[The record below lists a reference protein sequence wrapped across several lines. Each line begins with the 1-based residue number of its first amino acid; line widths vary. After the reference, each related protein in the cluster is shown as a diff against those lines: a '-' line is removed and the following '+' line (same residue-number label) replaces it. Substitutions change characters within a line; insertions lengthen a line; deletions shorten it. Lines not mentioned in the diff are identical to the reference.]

1 MATAAISNRRRKVLL
16 RLPLGFLLRAGV
28 IFFPQYVPSRHTQKA
43 GIGCYRPPFGLRK
56 AQQLFHGQPA
66 DFARIGTGGAGMV
79 ENVAPAVVLNGTL
92 AKVDHTVIRLRAG
105 VLAKEQQVAR
115 HGGGEYAADQMRV
128 QVVERPHVGELSE
141 GGGVQVRRLERPFAH
156 AKQRGAQGRKR
167 ILILG
172 DGIERR
178 RGRSLRGGGPGGVV
192 GVQRFAIGVADQ
204 AGAILD
210 LGRAGRGRLEVLRLG
225 EPGEPAAEGMA
236 VAFVVEAQEVGRAV
250 LRGVPDE
257 WNRFQFCFGGGRA
270 LEGDAQ
276 ADASRQDAG
285 ANARLPFAG
294 RAGYLFDYG
303 SVPVA
308 GDGDGGRAAG
318 GGFHDKGGGTVG
330 VGPDPRG
337 VGDEGGRGEHLSM
350 KGGAVLYP
358 SATIRAGWRMRRG
371 AGSTLP
377 CRAPPEMA
385 TTATAPADI
394 ATSAVRMRVVT
405 AL

>member
-56 AQQLFHGQPA
+56 AHQLFHGDAQNRG
-66 DFARIGTGGAGMV
+66 RIGTGGAGMV
-79 ENVAPAVVLNGTL
+79 ENVAPAVVLDGTL
-92 AKVDHTVIRLRAG
+92 AKVDHTVIRLRAR

-128 QVVERPHVGELSE
+128 QVVDRPHVGELGE

-204 AGAILD
+204 PGAILD
-210 LGRAGRGRLEVLRLG
+210 LGRAGRGRLEVLRLR
-225 EPGEPAAEGMA
+225 EPGEPAAESLSVGVA
-236 VAFVVEAQEVGRAV
+236 VRPLVWA
-250 LRGVPDE
+250 
-257 WNRFQFCFGGGRA
+257 
-270 LEGDAQ
+270 
-276 ADASRQDAG
+276 
-285 ANARLPFAG
+285 
-294 RAGYLFDYG
+294 
-303 SVPVA
+303 
-308 GDGDGGRAAG
+308 GRAAG
-318 GGFHDKGGGTVG
+318 GWKYCASASQVSQRRKACRSRSSSRRRKSGVPSCAVSRMNGTDSSSVSAAGAFSKATRRRMRPGRMPGRMRASHLPG
-330 VGPDPRG
+330 VPVTSSIMAACRLPATEMAGALLAA
-337 VGDEGGRGEHLSM
+337 LSM
-350 KGGAVLYP
+350 TRVAVLEP
-358 SATIRAGWRMRRG
+358 SATVRAGWR
-371 AGSTLP
+371 
-377 CRAPPEMA
+377 
-385 TTATAPADI
+385 
-394 ATSAVRMRVVT
+394 
-405 AL
+405 